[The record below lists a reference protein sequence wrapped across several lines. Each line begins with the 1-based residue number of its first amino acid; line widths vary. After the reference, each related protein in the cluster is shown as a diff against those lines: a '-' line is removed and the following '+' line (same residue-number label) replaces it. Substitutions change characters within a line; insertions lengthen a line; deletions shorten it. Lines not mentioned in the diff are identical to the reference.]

1 MTATEKMVLDR
12 LEALDGK
19 FDEKLDKIL
28 IQTTKTNGRVS
39 NLEDWKRQVQKII
52 WWGLTILIAV
62 LGFFIKDWVIKH

>member
-62 LGFFIKDWVIKH
+62 LGFFIKDWVTKH